1 MHLKIGENIRFL
13 RRKAGM
19 TQEEL
24 AAALNISFQSVSK
37 WERGESLPDLTMLP
51 VLANFFAVTTDELL
65 GMASIRDSERR
76 GEIFRA
82 VHAHEQAGEYAAAIA
97 ILREEAQLFPGDAGL
112 LSELALAVLLSDPDC
127 MDRAATAE
135 AIALCE
141 RVLAM
146 EASVKLHATI
156 RAALCF
162 LLRNSGQTD
171 RALAIASKLP
181 HAWECREFVL
191 AEMYA
196 EEKRPAAREDAR
208 KKLARARELIASA
221 PEKLLALGAE

>member
-1 MHLKIGENIRFL
+1 MNLKIGENIRFL
-13 RRKAGM
+13 RRKAGI

-37 WERGESLPDLTMLP
+37 WERGETLPDLLLLP
-51 VLANFFAVTTDELL
+51 ALANFFAVTTDELL

-76 GEIFRA
+76 GEVYRA
-82 VHAHEQAGEYAAAIA
+82 VHAHEQAGEYAEAIA
-97 ILREEAQLFPGDAGL
+97 ILREEAGIFPGDAGL
-112 LSELALAVLLSDPDC
+112 MSELALAILLNDPDC
-127 MDRAATAE
+127 TDRVAAVE
-135 AIALCE
+135 AIELCQ

-146 EASVKLHATI
+146 EASAKLHSTV

-171 RALAIASKLP
+171 RALALAQKLP

-191 AEMYA
+191 PEMYA
-196 EEKRPAAREDAR
+196 EEKRPAARKAAQA
-208 KKLARARELIASA
+208 KLAHAGKMIASEPA
-221 PEKLLALGAE
+221 RLLALGTE